1 MIEGILMLLE
11 SLFQRKQT
19 IGTERKQ
26 GFFFSRIRETMRKSF
41 PLLMSQ
47 FFLVS
52 SEYSPFDVLGDM
64 SIASLSSFN
73 YDVKKWLDKEKLFAY
88 NNYKY

>member
-1 MIEGILMLLE
+1 
-11 SLFQRKQT
+11 
-19 IGTERKQ
+19 
-26 GFFFSRIRETMRKSF
+26 
-41 PLLMSQ
+41 MSQ

-64 SIASLSSFN
+64 PISSLPSFN
-73 YDVKKWLDKEKLFAY
+73 YDVKKWLDEEKLFAY